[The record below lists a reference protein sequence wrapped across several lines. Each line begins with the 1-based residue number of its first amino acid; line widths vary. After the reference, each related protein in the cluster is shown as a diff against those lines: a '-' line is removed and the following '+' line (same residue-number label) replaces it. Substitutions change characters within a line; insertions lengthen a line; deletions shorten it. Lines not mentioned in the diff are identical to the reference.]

1 MNEGTLP
8 PAGQLS
14 PAWVDFFIVLGVI
27 LLVTLG
33 LMFWALVF
41 STKARHRRHRHRH
54 HHHHHHHRENYR
66 EKFRKNAADIKEL
79 IQPHRHHHRHKHR
92 PTNPTLAETGGLPPI
107 REQEK
112 PPLPPL
118 P

>member
-41 STKARHRRHRHRH
+41 STKARHRRHRHR
-54 HHHHHHHRENYR
+54 HHHHRENYR

>member
-27 LLVTLG
+27 VLVTLG

-54 HHHHHHHRENYR
+54 HHHHKSYR
-66 EKFRKNAADIKEL
+66 EEIKKGTDGL
-79 IQPHRHHHRHKHR
+79 KQIIQQGRHHHRHEHR
-92 PTNPTLAETGGLPPI
+92 PLNPTLAETGGLPPV
-107 REQEK
+107 RSPER
-112 PPLPPL
+112 PPPSPP
-118 P
+118 PSPP